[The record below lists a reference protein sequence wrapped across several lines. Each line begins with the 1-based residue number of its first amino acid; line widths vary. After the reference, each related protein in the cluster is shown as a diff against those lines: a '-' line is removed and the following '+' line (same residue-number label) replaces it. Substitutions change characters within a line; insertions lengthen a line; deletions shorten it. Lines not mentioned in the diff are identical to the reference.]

1 MSTLRWFRRSSQP
14 TTLRHHILDALL
26 ASYNHPI
33 SLIMEIW
40 QVRSHGV
47 YCSTTSLYLYARTL
61 TDLRSSL
68 ESVSSI
74 DVGSPDHR
82 RKMMH
87 CMCVCSLYALVSSVA
102 IVFEVY
108 ALLAMQFCEGEDLMA
123 MFWSSWMVLQV
134 GSEVAILGILLAV
147 YHTMRGHKHP

>member
-1 MSTLRWFRRSSQP
+1 
-14 TTLRHHILDALL
+14 
-26 ASYNHPI
+26 
-33 SLIMEIW
+33 
-40 QVRSHGV
+40 
-47 YCSTTSLYLYARTL
+47 
-61 TDLRSSL
+61 
-68 ESVSSI
+68 
-74 DVGSPDHR
+74 
-82 RKMMH
+82 
-87 CMCVCSLYALVSSVA
+87 MCVCSLYALVSSVA